1 MREVT
6 AMADQLR
13 SDMISSLLKRVTA
26 EITDHT
32 PLAAAPLAD
41 GELSL
46 GGAASARTR
55 HRSWSVAI
63 AVAVCLAVA
72 VPILTFDTF
81 ANRSDTAIKV
91 YLPGLTVTALRVSK
105 VRPRLSAQQAIT
117 IALASLQRRP
127 WHPIFTGYSVTSAA
141 FEAAVTDVRG
151 QCGSYRLNSPHNVWV
166 VEARAPAQDGWR
178 FIRATVL
185 VDDNSGSPTWGMLAL
200 AKKVPAAGVRG
211 AAASCA

>member
-1 MREVT
+1 
-6 AMADQLR
+6 MADQLHA
-13 SDMISSLLKRVTA
+13 DIISSLLKRVTA

-32 PLAAAPLAD
+32 SLAAAPLAAD
-41 GELSL
+41 EPPL
-46 GGAASARTR
+46 GGAAAARVR
-55 HRSWSVAI
+55 PRSWSVAI

-72 VPILTFDTF
+72 VPVLTFDTF
-81 ANRSDTAIKV
+81 THRGDTAVKV
-91 YLPGLTVTALRVSK
+91 HLPGLTVTALRVSK
-105 VRPRLSAQQAIT
+105 VQPRLSAQEAIT

-166 VEARAPAQDGWR
+166 VEARAPAQHGWR
-178 FIRATVL
+178 LIRATVL

-200 AKKVPAAGVRG
+200 AKKVPAAGGRG